1 MGNKNR
7 LPAVMNPEHLVKL
20 FEVINRP
27 KVAVAVALGFFCG
40 LRINEVCT
48 LKIENIDFNMKRIK
62 IVDSKYTRRNETG
75 YGKDRIVPLP
85 DLLISPLK
93 KWIEAIGGGKWLL
106 PSNYSPDS
114 YLKPKVLGEEL
125 KACLKC
131 AGLLDED
138 YVMQIKVRTKHG
150 MTTIRMPR
158 YKFHFHTL
166 RHSYA
171 TYLLEK
177 GVDLYTI
184 SDLLGHNQITT
195 TQIYARI
202 SDKQRVHAINE
213 AFNRSMSSRI
223 ISVQPTY
230 QHDSSRLFG
239 NASQDRELELAKI
252 RLKEKELE
260 IQKLQLLAGNR
271 NALPFRDGQ

>member
-7 LPAVMNPEHLVKL
+7 LPAVMNPEHIVKL
-20 FEVINRP
+20 FDSINRP
-27 KVAVAVALGFFCG
+27 KVAVAAALGFFCG
-40 LRINEVCT
+40 LRIAEVCK
-48 LKIENIDFNMKRIK
+48 LEIDNIDFKMKRIK

-85 DLLISPLK
+85 EILVSPLK
-93 KWIEAIGGGKWLL
+93 KWIEVIGGGKWLL
-106 PSNYSPDS
+106 PSNYSPDT
-114 YLKPKVLGEEL
+114 YLKPKTLGEEFR
-125 KACLKC
+125 ACLKA
-131 AGLLDED
+131 AGLLIVD
-138 YVMQIKVRTKHG
+138 YVIEQKVHLKDRVFDKKV
-150 MTTIRMPR
+150 PR

-202 SDKQRVHAINE
+202 SDKQRKQAIND
-213 AFNRSMSSRI
+213 AFGQQMSSRI
-223 ISVQPTY
+223 MHQPQMLPQYQRPAALPPSV
-230 QHDSSRLFG
+230 
-239 NASQDRELELAKI
+239 DRELELAKI
-252 RLKEKELE
+252 RLKEKEIE
-260 IQKLQLLAGNR
+260 VQKLQLMSK
-271 NALPFRDGQ
+271 GQTT